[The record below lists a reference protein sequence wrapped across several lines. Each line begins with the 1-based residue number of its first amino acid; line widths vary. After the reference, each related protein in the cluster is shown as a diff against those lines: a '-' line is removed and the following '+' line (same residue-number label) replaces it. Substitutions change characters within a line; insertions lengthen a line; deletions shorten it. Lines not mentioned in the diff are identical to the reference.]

1 MFEMLILCNLFILP
15 VVLLVGASELRRKYR
30 ALKEK
35 NADNPGTVP
44 ASELKKWKW
53 ISIFATIVFWCII
66 AMIVTIPILFFV
78 AISFM

>member
-44 ASELKKWKW
+44 GSELQKWKW
-53 ISIFATIVFWCII
+53 ISILATIVFWCII